1 MIKNNMQKVFSVKI
15 KFILSISHFDTMNL
29 KEKLREIYELKSIEI
44 KNNVI
49 IRERLEKIMPKT
61 ILIVE
66 DEDILREIVK
76 DYLLNEGYDVL
87 EATDGKEALTIF
99 EEHEVH
105 LIILDIM
112 LPELD
117 GWSVCRRI
125 RKTSNVPIIMLTARV
140 DEDDTLL
147 GFELGAD
154 DYVTKPYSPPI
165 LLARAKR
172 LIESRYSSA
181 NETNEDT
188 LSSGGIYVHFPSRT
202 VIVDGETITLT
213 HTEFEI
219 LTYLMQNQGIII
231 TREQLIIKIWGYEFA
246 GDDRTVNSHIRNLR
260 HKLGHKATCIVTVVR
275 AGYKFEGNV

>member
-1 MIKNNMQKVFSVKI
+1 MQKTV
-15 KFILSISHFDTMNL
+15 
-29 KEKLREIYELKSIEI
+29 
-44 KNNVI
+44 
-49 IRERLEKIMPKT
+49 
-61 ILIVE
+61 LIVE

-76 DYLLNEGYDVL
+76 DYLLNEGYEIL
-87 EATDGKEALTIF
+87 EAVNGNEALDIF
-99 EEHEVH
+99 EEYEVH

-125 RKTSNVPIIMLTARV
+125 RKSSDVPIIMLTARA

-165 LLARAKR
+165 LLARVKR
-172 LIESRYSSA
+172 LIDSRYSSTG
-181 NETNEDT
+181 NLSSLDT
-188 LSSGGIYVHFPSRT
+188 LVISGIHVHFPSRT
-202 VIVDGETITLT
+202 VTVDGESISLT

-219 LTYLMQNQGIII
+219 LTYMMRNSGIII

-260 HKLGHKATCIVTVVR
+260 HKLGDKADSIVTVIRV
-275 AGYKFEGNV
+275 GYKFEDKA

>member
-1 MIKNNMQKVFSVKI
+1 MQ
-15 KFILSISHFDTMNL
+15 
-29 KEKLREIYELKSIEI
+29 R
-44 KNNVI
+44 
-49 IRERLEKIMPKT
+49 T

-66 DEDILREIVK
+66 DEDILREIMK
-76 DYLLNEGYDVL
+76 DYLLNEGYHVL
-87 EATDGKEALTIF
+87 EAIDGKEALSIF

-117 GWSVCRRI
+117 GWAVCRRI
-125 RKTSNVPIIMLTARV
+125 RKKSNVPIIMLTARV

-172 LIESRYSSA
+172 LIESRYSSTVNVSTA
-181 NETNEDT
+181 DT
-188 LSSGGIYVHFPSRT
+188 LTSSGIHVHFPSRT
-202 VIVDGETITLT
+202 VTVDGEDISMT

-219 LTYLMQNQGIII
+219 LTYFMQNQGIVIS
-231 TREQLIIKIWGYEFA
+231 REQLITKIWGYEFA

-260 HKLGHKATCIVTVVR
+260 HKLGQKATCIVTVVR
-275 AGYKFEGNV
+275 AGYKFEGKV

>member
-1 MIKNNMQKVFSVKI
+1 MQ
-15 KFILSISHFDTMNL
+15 
-29 KEKLREIYELKSIEI
+29 
-44 KNNVI
+44 
-49 IRERLEKIMPKT
+49 KT

-76 DYLLNEGYDVL
+76 GYLLHDGYKVL
-87 EATDGKEALTIF
+87 EATSGTEALSIF

-125 RKTSNVPIIMLTARV
+125 RRTSNVPIIMLTART

-154 DYVTKPYSPPI
+154 DYITKPYSPPI
-165 LLARAKR
+165 LLARVKR
-172 LIESRYSSA
+172 LLETRYATHKSSKDNLLSR
-181 NETNEDT
+181 N
-188 LSSGGIYVHFPSRT
+188 GIVVHLPSRT
-202 VIVDGETITLT
+202 VTINEEDINLT

-219 LTYLMQNQGIII
+219 LTYLMQNEGMVI
-231 TREQLIIKIWGYEFA
+231 TREQLIQHIWGYEFTR
-246 GDDRTVNSHIRNLR
+246 DDRTINSHIRNLR
-260 HKLGHKATCIVTVVR
+260 SKLGQKSSSIVTIIR
-275 AGYKFEGNV
+275 TGYKFEGQI

>member
-1 MIKNNMQKVFSVKI
+1 MQ
-15 KFILSISHFDTMNL
+15 
-29 KEKLREIYELKSIEI
+29 R
-44 KNNVI
+44 
-49 IRERLEKIMPKT
+49 T

-76 DYLLNEGYDVL
+76 DYLLHEGFEVL
-87 EATDGKEALTIF
+87 ESANGNEALAIF
-99 EEHEVH
+99 EEHDVH

-125 RKTSNVPIIMLTARV
+125 RKSSDVPIIMLTARV

-165 LLARAKR
+165 LLARVKR
-172 LIESRYSSA
+172 LINSRYASA
-181 NETNEDT
+181 GKSGNEDT
-188 LSSGGIYVHFPSRT
+188 IINSGIHVHFPSRT
-202 VIVDGETITLT
+202 VQVNGENISLT
-213 HTEFEI
+213 HTEFEL
-219 LTYLMQNQGIII
+219 LTYLMQNQGIVIS
-231 TREQLIIKIWGYEFA
+231 RDQLITKIWGYEFA

-260 HKLGHKATCIVTVVR
+260 HKLGEKANCIVTVIR
-275 AGYKFEGNV
+275 AGYKFEGKV

>member
-1 MIKNNMQKVFSVKI
+1 MQ
-15 KFILSISHFDTMNL
+15 
-29 KEKLREIYELKSIEI
+29 R
-44 KNNVI
+44 
-49 IRERLEKIMPKT
+49 T

-66 DEDILREIVK
+66 DEDILREIMK
-76 DYLLNEGYDVL
+76 DYLLNEGYNIL
-87 EATDGKEALTIF
+87 EAIDGKEALSIF

-117 GWSVCRRI
+117 GWAVCRRI
-125 RKTSNVPIIMLTARV
+125 RKKSNVPIIMLTARV

-172 LIESRYSSA
+172 LMESRYSSA
-181 NETNEDT
+181 VKVLTADT
-188 LSSGGIYVHFPSRT
+188 LTSSGIHVHFPSRT
-202 VIVDGETITLT
+202 VTIDGEDISLT

-219 LTYLMQNQGIII
+219 LTYFMQNQGIVIS
-231 TREQLIIKIWGYEFA
+231 REQLINKIFGYEFA
-246 GDDRTVNSHIRNLR
+246 GDDRTINSHIRNLR
-260 HKLGHKATCIVTVVR
+260 HKLGQKAACIVTVVR
-275 AGYKFEGNV
+275 AGYKFEGQV

>member
-1 MIKNNMQKVFSVKI
+1 MQ
-15 KFILSISHFDTMNL
+15 
-29 KEKLREIYELKSIEI
+29 R
-44 KNNVI
+44 
-49 IRERLEKIMPKT
+49 T

-66 DEDILREIVK
+66 DEDILREIMK
-76 DYLLNEGYDVL
+76 DYLLNEGYNVL
-87 EATDGKEALTIF
+87 EAIDGKEALSIF

-105 LIILDIM
+105 LIILNIM

-117 GWSVCRRI
+117 GWAVCRRI
-125 RKTSNVPIIMLTARV
+125 RKKSNVPIIMLTARV

-172 LIESRYSSA
+172 LIESRYSSTVNVSTA
-181 NETNEDT
+181 DT
-188 LSSGGIYVHFPSRT
+188 LTSSGIHVHFPSRT
-202 VIVDGETITLT
+202 VTVDGEDISMT

-219 LTYLMQNQGIII
+219 LTYFMQNQGIVIS
-231 TREQLIIKIWGYEFA
+231 REQLITKIWGYEFA

-260 HKLGHKATCIVTVVR
+260 HKLGQKATCIVTVVR
-275 AGYKFEGNV
+275 AGYKFEGKV

>member
-1 MIKNNMQKVFSVKI
+1 M
-15 KFILSISHFDTMNL
+15 
-29 KEKLREIYELKSIEI
+29 
-44 KNNVI
+44 
-49 IRERLEKIMPKT
+49 
-61 ILIVE
+61 
-66 DEDILREIVK
+66 K
-76 DYLLNEGYDVL
+76 DYLLNEGYNVL
-87 EATDGKEALTIF
+87 EAMDGKEALSIF

-117 GWSVCRRI
+117 GWTVCRRI
-125 RKTSNVPIIMLTARV
+125 RKKSNVPIIMLTARV

-172 LIESRYSSA
+172 LMESRYSSA
-181 NETNEDT
+181 VNVPAEDT
-188 LSSGGIYVHFPSRT
+188 LTSSGIHVHFPSRT
-202 VIVDGETITLT
+202 VTIDGEDINLT

-219 LTYLMQNQGIII
+219 VTYLMRNQGIVIS
-231 TREQLIIKIWGYEFA
+231 REQLINKIWGYEFV

-260 HKLGHKATCIVTVVR
+260 HKLGQKAACIVTVVR
-275 AGYKFEGNV
+275 AGYKFEGQV

>member
-1 MIKNNMQKVFSVKI
+1 MQ
-15 KFILSISHFDTMNL
+15 
-29 KEKLREIYELKSIEI
+29 R
-44 KNNVI
+44 
-49 IRERLEKIMPKT
+49 T

-66 DEDILREIVK
+66 DEDILREIMK
-76 DYLLNEGYDVL
+76 DYLLNEGYNVL
-87 EATDGKEALTIF
+87 EAIDGKEALSIF

-117 GWSVCRRI
+117 GWAVCRRI
-125 RKTSNVPIIMLTARV
+125 RKKSNVPIIMLTARV

-172 LIESRYSSA
+172 LIESRYSSTVNVSTA
-181 NETNEDT
+181 DT
-188 LSSGGIYVHFPSRT
+188 LTSSGIHLHFPSRT
-202 VIVDGETITLT
+202 VTVDGEDISMT

-219 LTYLMQNQGIII
+219 LTYFMQNQGIVIS
-231 TREQLIIKIWGYEFA
+231 REQLITKIWGYEFA

-260 HKLGHKATCIVTVVR
+260 HKLGQKATCIVTVVR
-275 AGYKFEGNV
+275 AGYKFEGKV

>member
-1 MIKNNMQKVFSVKI
+1 MQ
-15 KFILSISHFDTMNL
+15 
-29 KEKLREIYELKSIEI
+29 R
-44 KNNVI
+44 
-49 IRERLEKIMPKT
+49 T

-66 DEDILREIVK
+66 DEDILREIMK
-76 DYLLNEGYDVL
+76 DYLLNEGYNVL
-87 EATDGKEALTIF
+87 EAIDGKEALSIF

-117 GWSVCRRI
+117 GWAVCRRI
-125 RKTSNVPIIMLTARV
+125 RKKSKVPIIMLTARV

-172 LIESRYSSA
+172 LIESRYTSTVVNVSM
-181 NETNEDT
+181 EDT
-188 LSSGGIYVHFPSRT
+188 LTSSGIHVHFPSRT
-202 VIVDGETITLT
+202 VNIDEEEINLT

-219 LTYLMQNQGIII
+219 LTYFMQNQGIVIS
-231 TREQLIIKIWGYEFA
+231 REQLITKIWGYEFA

-260 HKLGHKATCIVTVVR
+260 HKLGQKATCIVTVVR
-275 AGYKFEGNV
+275 AGYKFEGKV

>member
-1 MIKNNMQKVFSVKI
+1 MQ
-15 KFILSISHFDTMNL
+15 
-29 KEKLREIYELKSIEI
+29 R
-44 KNNVI
+44 
-49 IRERLEKIMPKT
+49 T

-76 DYLLNEGYDVL
+76 DYLLHEGFEVL
-87 EATDGKEALTIF
+87 ESANGNEALAIF
-99 EEHEVH
+99 EEHDVH

-125 RKTSNVPIIMLTARV
+125 RKLSDVPIIMLTARV

-165 LLARAKR
+165 LLARVKR
-172 LIESRYSSA
+172 LINSRYSSA
-181 NETNEDT
+181 GKSGNENTIIN
-188 LSSGGIYVHFPSRT
+188 SGIHVHFPSCT
-202 VIVDGETITLT
+202 VLVNGENISLT
-213 HTEFEI
+213 HTEFEL
-219 LTYLMQNQGIII
+219 LTYLMQNQGIVIS
-231 TREQLIIKIWGYEFA
+231 REQLITKIWGYEFA

-260 HKLGHKATCIVTVVR
+260 HKLGEKANCIVTVIR
-275 AGYKFEGNV
+275 AGYKFEGKV